1 MGVHCVVLK
10 INLVFQSWVDLIFIA
25 QIEMMN
31 MYHYFSHSSKQHSKL
46 QIWLKSSK
54 SRGIK
59 LWRMWKLDGCPCWN
73 HSNFFFDKYHPLLM
87 VMQVYSNLIQV
98 AKVEFISPFVNI
110 WVVEG
115 LIDELDVQFLE
126 QLIFDTMGLF
136 IQIDEISLKI
146 GYHQEILLHN
156 MSM

>member
-1 MGVHCVVLK
+1 
-10 INLVFQSWVDLIFIA
+10 
-25 QIEMMN
+25 
-31 MYHYFSHSSKQHSKL
+31 
-46 QIWLKSSK
+46 
-54 SRGIK
+54 
-59 LWRMWKLDGCPCWN
+59 
-73 HSNFFFDKYHPLLM
+73 M